1 MIDDNLV
8 SIINEIKIKLL
19 LNKGFERVDCRFD
32 DSRGDLNVLVSKHIY
47 NHTGS
52 SGLFSLEQI
61 ITYEMTT
68 NVPVDV
74 IVDTV
79 VNEYECRRKEKTYES
94 LL

>member
-1 MIDDNLV
+1 MIDDKLV

-32 DSRGDLNVLVSKHIY
+32 DLRGDLNIHVSKHIY
-47 NHTGS
+47 NHLGS

-68 NVPVDV
+68 NVPVDA
-74 IVDTV
+74 IVDTI
-79 VNEYECRRKEKTYES
+79 VNEYECRRKETTYE
-94 LL
+94 